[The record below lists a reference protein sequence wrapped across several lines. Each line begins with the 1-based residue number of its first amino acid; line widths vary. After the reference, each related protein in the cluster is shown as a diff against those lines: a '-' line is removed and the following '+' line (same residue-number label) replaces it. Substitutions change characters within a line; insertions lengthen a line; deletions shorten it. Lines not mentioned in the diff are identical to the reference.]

1 MPDIT
6 SATELILCN
15 PIHSA
20 VAIQIAIS
28 IIHVFRKIL
37 SSNLR
42 SDLNNVIFFLY
53 VTFYRTSRFF
63 FLKCHETENFVLNV

>member
-28 IIHVFRKIL
+28 IIHVFHVFGKVL

-42 SDLNNVIFFLY
+42 FDLNNV
-53 VTFYRTSRFF
+53 FF
-63 FLKCHETENFVLNV
+63 FHM